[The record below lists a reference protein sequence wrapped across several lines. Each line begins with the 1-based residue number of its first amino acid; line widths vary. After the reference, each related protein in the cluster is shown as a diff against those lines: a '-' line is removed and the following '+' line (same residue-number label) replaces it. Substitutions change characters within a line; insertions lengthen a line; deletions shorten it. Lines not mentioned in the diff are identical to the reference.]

1 MYICAGLMFCCHVFL
16 LYTALKVVK
25 MICFSLQE
33 SVLEPALTTV
43 SARAANLAETNRETV
58 TETTSVPETMFVEK
72 ITAGNFQ
79 GKRRG
84 ILTAVYQ
91 VEKIKTLKYLITSF
105 LEVRLVGGSGGHE
118 GNILVG
124 GKPVCDDGH
133 SSENA
138 LVVCR

>member
-1 MYICAGLMFCCHVFL
+1 M
-16 LYTALKVVK
+16 YTALSLNMVK
-25 MICFSLQE
+25 LICFSLQE
-33 SVLEPALTTV
+33 SELEPALTTV
-43 SARAANLAETNRETV
+43 SARAAGLAETNRETV
-58 TETTSVPETMFVEK
+58 TETTSVPKTMFVEK

-84 ILTAVYQ
+84 MLTAVYQ
-91 VEKIKTLKYLITSF
+91 VEKIETSKYLITSF
-105 LEVRLVGGSGGHE
+105 LEVRLVGGSGSHE

>member
-1 MYICAGLMFCCHVFL
+1 MFCCHVFL

-43 SARAANLAETNRETV
+43 SARAAGLAETNRETV

-84 ILTAVYQ
+84 MLTAVYQ
-91 VEKIKTLKYLITSF
+91 VEKLKLQS
-105 LEVRLVGGSGGHE
+105 
-118 GNILVG
+118 ILL
-124 GKPVCDDGH
+124 H
-133 SSENA
+133 RS
-138 LVVCR
+138 

>member
-1 MYICAGLMFCCHVFL
+1 M
-16 LYTALKVVK
+16 VK
-25 MICFSLQE
+25 LICFPLQE

-43 SARAANLAETNRETV
+43 SARAAVLAETNRETV

-118 GNILVG
+118 GNILVDS
-124 GKPVCDDGH
+124 KPVCDDNWGL
-133 SSENA
+133 EDA
-138 LVVCR
+138 AVVCRQLGFPGVEVSRGGWREDQ

>member
-1 MYICAGLMFCCHVFL
+1 MFCCHVFL

-43 SARAANLAETNRETV
+43 SARAAGLAETNRETV
-58 TETTSVPETMFVEK
+58 MQTTSVPETMFVEK

-91 VEKIKTLKYLITSF
+91 VEKIKTLQYLISLF
-105 LEVRLVGGSGGHE
+105 LEVRLVGGSGSHE
-118 GNILVG
+118 GNIFVG

>member
-1 MYICAGLMFCCHVFL
+1 MFCCHVFL

-43 SARAANLAETNRETV
+43 SARAAGLAETNRETV
-58 TETTSVPETMFVEK
+58 MQTTSVPETMFVEK

-84 ILTAVYQ
+84 MLTAVYQ
-91 VEKIKTLKYLITSF
+91 VEKIETPKYLITSF
-105 LEVRLVGGSGGHE
+105 LEVRLVGGSGSHE